1 MMNSTQAAEEARRK
15 AADDDPPVMLSTTD
29 ADRLSS
35 LAASAARR
43 SPEVAQRLLAEIDR
57 ADLLPPDELPP
68 DVVAMYS
75 YVEYRDEGTGAARQ
89 VQLVYPHEADIA
101 QGRISVLTLVGAALL
116 GLRAGQAILWP
127 KQDGQ
132 ERRLT
137 ILRVSPQSLAP
148 GA

>member
-1 MMNSTQAAEEARRK
+1 MKSSQASGEARRK

-29 ADRLSS
+29 AERLSS

-57 ADLLPPDELPP
+57 AELLPPDDLPP

-75 YVEYRDEGTGAARQ
+75 HIEYRDEGTGSARQ

-101 QGRISVLTLVGAALL
+101 QGRVSVLTLVGAALL
-116 GLRAGQAILWP
+116 GLRPGQSILWP

-137 ILRVSPQSLAP
+137 ILRVSPHPFTA
-148 GA
+148 AA